1 MDHTTVPPH
10 HLEEVNVLD
19 YLTLL
24 WRYRWLMVAV
34 WSGVIGS
41 TVVFTVTTPKMYES
55 TATLLAPKEGSAAAG
70 LLGGLAASGL
80 AQAVPGLASVS
91 ASPNRDLLV
100 AVLKSRTMA
109 QMIVEKFGL
118 KERYRARYM
127 EDTIKRLRDRINIS
141 VVKEGTITL
150 RVEDT
155 EPHMAAVMANFYVDQ
170 LD

>member
-80 AQAVPGLASVS
+80 AQAVAGPAHVS
-91 ASPNRDLLV
+91 ANPNPDLLV
-100 AVLKSRTMA
+100 PGLNDPDIAEMNG
-109 QMIVEKFGL
+109 EKFG
-118 KERYRARYM
+118 
-127 EDTIKRLRDRINIS
+127 
-141 VVKEGTITL
+141 
-150 RVEDT
+150 
-155 EPHMAAVMANFYVDQ
+155 
-170 LD
+170 

>member
-1 MDHTTVPPH
+1 MNHTTVPPH

-34 WSGVIGS
+34 WSVVIGS

-80 AQAVPGLASVS
+80 AQAALTQAVPGLASVS

-100 AVLKSRTMA
+100 AVLKS
-109 QMIVEKFGL
+109 
-118 KERYRARYM
+118 
-127 EDTIKRLRDRINIS
+127 
-141 VVKEGTITL
+141 
-150 RVEDT
+150 
-155 EPHMAAVMANFYVDQ
+155 
-170 LD
+170 